1 MALQVWIDTS
11 AACITL
17 ANASLVDLLHTLFFT
32 LFIMRKIEAQMIQAI
47 NNNAKSWK
55 SGNTKVVT
63 TTEGYSHVY
72 LHNNHIATVNDHAI
86 TLYDGGWRS
95 NTTKSRLNAI
105 LTEHGA
111 PSDRV
116 FQCDF
121 QWFITTHTGTERFTN
136 GVTLT

>member
-1 MALQVWIDTS
+1 
-11 AACITL
+11 
-17 ANASLVDLLHTLFFT
+17 
-32 LFIMRKIEAQMIQAI
+32 MRKIESQMNNAI
-47 NNNAKSWK
+47 TNGAKSWK

-72 LHNNHIATVNDHAI
+72 LHNNHIATVTDHSI
-86 TLYDGGWRS
+86 VMYDGGWQS

-116 FQCDF
+116 FQKDF
-121 QWFITTHTGTERFTN
+121 QWYVQTYNGVESFQN